1 MPHGPEGHQV
11 NLSRGLP
18 ETLLDPEPDAVV
30 EALSAALATADEPA
44 GARREAV
51 AAVVAAHPRF
61 LDGWAQ
67 LGALARDP
75 VEAYAYYRAGYH
87 RGLDQLRKSGWRGSG
102 YVRWSHEPNRGFL
115 RSLDGL
121 RAEAAAI
128 GEADEAQ
135 RCAEFLHQ
143 CDPELPDSERLASR

>member
-1 MPHGPEGHQV
+1 MPHGPDGHPV

-18 ETLLDPEPDAVV
+18 ETLLDPEPEEVTA
-30 EALSAALATADEPA
+30 ALSASLAMDDDPP
-44 GARREAV
+44 GARRDAV

-67 LGALARDP
+67 LGALARDLI
-75 VEAYAYYRAGYH
+75 EAYAYYRSGYH
-87 RGLDQLRKSGWRGSG
+87 RGLDQLRKSGWRGAG

-121 RAEAAAI
+121 RASAAAI
-128 GEADEAQ
+128 GEVDEEQ
-135 RCAEFLHQ
+135 RCAEFLEQ
-143 CDPELPDSERLASR
+143 CDADFPERRD

>member
-1 MPHGPEGHQV
+1 MPHGPDGHQV

-18 ETLLDPEPDAVV
+18 ETRLDPEAAAVT
-30 EALSAALATADEPA
+30 AALATALATTDKPP
-44 GARREAV
+44 GVRRDAV
-51 AAVVAAHPRF
+51 AAVVAAHPGF

-121 RAEAAAI
+121 RVSAAAI
-128 GEADEAQ
+128 GEADETQ
-135 RCAEFLHQ
+135 RCMEFLLQ
-143 CDPELPDSERLASR
+143 CDPDWESRRD